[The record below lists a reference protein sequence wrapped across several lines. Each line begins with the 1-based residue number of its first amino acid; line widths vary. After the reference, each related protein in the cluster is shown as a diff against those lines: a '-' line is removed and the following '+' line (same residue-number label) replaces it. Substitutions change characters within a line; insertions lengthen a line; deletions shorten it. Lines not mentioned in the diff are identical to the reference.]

1 MVWLHFIFLFAIII
15 YAAKLGG
22 IGVGMAGGLG
32 MAVAVFLFGIPVGTL
47 YYPVLRCY
55 THPEKLVEIVRV
67 DAQKRQPFE
76 QGHMLFHGLLQNTLV
91 EIHPTHVA
99 R

>member
-32 MAVAVFLFGIPVGTL
+32 MAVAVFFSVSRPD
-47 YYPVLRCY
+47 RC
-55 THPEKLVEIVRV
+55 
-67 DAQKRQPFE
+67 
-76 QGHMLFHGLLQNTLV
+76 LLT
-91 EIHPTHVA
+91 
-99 R
+99 

>member
-32 MAVAVFLFGIPVGTL
+32 MGGRRFYFR
-47 YYPVLRCY
+47 YPAR
-55 THPEKLVEIVRV
+55 T
-67 DAQKRQPFE
+67 DAS
-76 QGHMLFHGLLQNTLV
+76 
-91 EIHPTHVA
+91 
-99 R
+99 